1 MNFGASRLGFWY
13 NKPPDRGYK
22 KKALVFYDPLT
33 NGPGGNTNYYAVDV
47 NPQTQV
53 YPNLA
58 ARLTAQGL
66 VPTLVQSY
74 AALNSLN
81 LSEYS
86 QIWDIGYAS
95 PYETNPNN
103 PTSKLNSYLQS
114 GGAMFILGEN
124 SGFGVR
130 DDAIDI
136 FLTNLGGGNITRSST
151 DYNYVV
157 YTTLLSEFR
166 LANSSS
172 SLAFSRPGA
181 FIAIGNG
188 TAMTVPF
195 GAEQAYVSVM
205 WKTGSLT
212 GAPTGSV
219 ISVLD
224 INFLV
229 GSNLNNNFIDN
240 LIQSLNKR

>member
-33 NGPGGNTNYYAVDV
+33 NGPGGNTNYYSLDV
-47 NPQTQV
+47 NPQTQI
-53 YPNLA
+53 YPSLA

-66 VPTLVQSY
+66 TPTLVQSY
-74 AALNSLN
+74 SALGSIELT
-81 LSEYS
+81 EYS

-95 PYETNPNN
+95 PYTSNPSD
-103 PTSKLNSYLQS
+103 PTSKLYSYIQS
-114 GGAMFILGEN
+114 GGSMFLLGEN

-130 DDAIDI
+130 DDAIDN
-136 FLTNLGGGNITRSST
+136 FVTGLGGGNITRSFT

-157 YTTLLSEFR
+157 YTTLLPEYR

-172 SLAFSRPGA
+172 ALSFSRPGG
-181 FIAIGNG
+181 FISLGNG
-188 TAMTVPF
+188 TAMTTPF
-195 GAEQAYVSVM
+195 ASNVYVAVM
-205 WKTGSLT
+205 WETGKLS
-212 GAPTGSV
+212 GAPAGSIV
-219 ISVLD
+219 SVLD
-224 INFLV
+224 INFLA
-229 GSNLNNNFIDN
+229 GSTLNNDFIDN